1 MAKATPR
8 RCLWRHKKDAKVEP
22 FSLCHLP
29 FDLTCISKTIG
40 VVKMLLACKDV
51 DAIQGSEEGITPSR
65 VACGFGHEY
74 IFDLLSGYEDR
85 TPDMT
90 TQDTD
95 SFDGNL
101 KLNLDRSAVIVPLEY
116 PR

>member
-1 MAKATPR
+1 
-8 RCLWRHKKDAKVEP
+8 
-22 FSLCHLP
+22 
-29 FDLTCISKTIG
+29 
-40 VVKMLLACKDV
+40 MLLACKDV
-51 DAIQGSEEGITPSR
+51 NAIKGSEEGITPSR

-85 TPDMT
+85 TPDTT

-101 KLNLDRSAVIVPLEY
+101 KLNLERSAVIVPLEDSISATRISSKTIGISVRSIEY
-116 PR
+116 L